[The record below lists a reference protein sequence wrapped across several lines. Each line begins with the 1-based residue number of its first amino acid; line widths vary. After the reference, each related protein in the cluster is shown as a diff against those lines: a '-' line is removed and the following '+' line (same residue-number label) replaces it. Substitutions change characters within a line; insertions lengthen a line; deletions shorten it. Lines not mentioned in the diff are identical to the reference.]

1 MLYYSSSI
9 SFRRQLHAG
18 IESIFVTF
26 IKRHLRDGWMLQ
38 LWTWFNSGLV
48 VLGGWS
54 DLMTL
59 QVFSNLN
66 NPAVLIL

>member
-1 MLYYSSSI
+1 
-9 SFRRQLHAG
+9 
-18 IESIFVTF
+18 
-26 IKRHLRDGWMLQ
+26 MLQ